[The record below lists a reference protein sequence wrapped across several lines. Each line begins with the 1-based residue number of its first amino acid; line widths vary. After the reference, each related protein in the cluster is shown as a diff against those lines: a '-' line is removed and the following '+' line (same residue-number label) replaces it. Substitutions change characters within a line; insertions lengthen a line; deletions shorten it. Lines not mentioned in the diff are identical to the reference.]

1 MDQCGL
7 LSLEPAPGSHPFCFS
22 SVVAQRLQRFLR
34 CQVGFKGDRVK
45 PLVAL
50 NKKAALADGSE
61 SSWELAFD
69 RIGETGFEPAASC
82 SQSKRA
88 TKLRHSPNTEIIV
101 LNGLRALARVLGSG
115 HTRAIRAK

>member
-22 SVVAQRLQRFLR
+22 SVVAQRLQRYLR

-88 TKLRHSPNTEIIV
+88 TKLRHSP
-101 LNGLRALARVLGSG
+101 GAFRD
-115 HTRAIRAK
+115 